1 MKPSPFEY
9 RDPENLEDALAT
21 LAEYGD
27 EAKILAGGQSL
38 VPLLNFRLASPTLLV
53 DVNDLPGLSAVRIS
67 GGTLNLGATAR
78 QSWLELSPAV
88 AEGWPLL
95 PAAIRWVAHRQI
107 RNRGTV
113 GGSLAHADPAAELP
127 VVMRCLDARFH
138 VRSQAGERTID
149 ADDMFVTHLTTSLEP
164 DEMLV
169 GVEVPAMTPG
179 TGWSFKEFSRR
190 SGDFALAGVALT
202 LNLDDEGRGSRA
214 AVTLLASADIPLR
227 DEEMDSL
234 LVGREV
240 DRESAAELGALAAE
254 KADLIGGTDANVKYR
269 RKLIRNLVEDAVLE
283 AAERATERN
292 EER

>member
-9 RDPENLEDALAT
+9 RDPENLEDTLAT

-38 VPLLNFRLASPTLLV
+38 VPLLNFRLASPALLV
-53 DVNDLPGLSAVRIS
+53 DVNDLPGLSTVRVS
-67 GGTLNLGATAR
+67 EGTLTVGATAR
-78 QSWLELSPAV
+78 QSWLELSPTV

-127 VVMRCLDARFH
+127 VVMRCLDARFQ
-138 VRSQAGERTID
+138 VRSQAGQRVID
-149 ADDMFVTHLTTSLEP
+149 AADMFVTHLTTSLEA

-169 GVEVPAMTPG
+169 GVEVPPMAPG

-202 LNLDDEGRGSRA
+202 VNLDHDGKCSRA

-227 DEEMDSL
+227 DEQMDSL
-234 LVGREV
+234 LVGREI
-240 DRESAAELGALAAE
+240 DKDSAAELGALAAE
-254 KADLIGGTDANVKYR
+254 KADLIGGTPANVEYR
-269 RKLIRNLVEDAVLE
+269 RKLIRHLVEEAALE
-283 AAERATERN
+283 AADRATERY
-292 EER
+292 EDR